1 MGLYQWNRILI
12 PQYGKIPQFWLG
24 LCGTVVMA
32 VQLNVNCSNDRWKW
46 STQNIRIV
54 ELFYD
59 WPSQSLHNN
68 KGVRLLV
75 EYIGVTVSC
84 PGFQPAG
91 HTSPCS
97 SVYWKAWTNRS
108 VSSTLRPTGKSFI
121 VIWRNIPR
129 PSIMKRPLST
139 HLNKSDYNSV
149 RCNGQFT
156 NRPVMDSVAVH
167 DMKMTFIFITNK

>member
-1 MGLYQWNRILI
+1 M
-12 PQYGKIPQFWLG
+12 
-24 LCGTVVMA
+24 T
-32 VQLNVNCSNDRWKW
+32 D
-46 STQNIRIV
+46 
-54 ELFYD
+54 
-59 WPSQSLHNN
+59 LHSSYTIY
-68 KGVRLLV
+68 KSVRLLV

-139 HLNKSDYNSV
+139 HFNRSDYNSV

-156 NRPVMDSVAVH
+156 ECNKQTSHGWCSRSRHKNDIYLYH
-167 DMKMTFIFITNK
+167 QQITKRQQIFTHKQSRSCIHNQLFPGCKLLHFFT